1 MHRSPTLHR
10 YDLRSRSEAPGGERA
25 RSEERLVSNASAPS
39 EPKGPAEAKEAHAV
53 PSFQATSTEVPAVPQ
68 SDAIATAELLSRMT
82 ELCSLVVQRMVAGSV
97 SPPQA
102 QAPLRLNLPVPTFSG
117 YTDKKSIADFLD
129 DLTAYQTAVSS
140 QDTDF
145 PESVGKVTRH
155 LLPVRVSRTADH
167 RQRNLLYNQ
176 HHRDWDLR
184 LAELA
189 FATRTTVNRSTG
201 FTPAFLNLGREAPF
215 PVENALGLRDGGT
228 RPPYSRF
235 AEDLRSRLDDAAR
248 TARENLDVARLD
260 QARQYNRGRR
270 NLTYSVGDL
279 VLRRTH
285 PLSDASRGFAASLA
299 DRWDGPFEVS
309 ACSSGL
315 TYRLRRCDTGEET
328 GPVHISDLK
337 SYHLRDPDGEEP
349 DSQPASLQD
358 LDPDPVPGPAS
369 SRYDLRPRRR
379 RT

>member
-1 MHRSPTLHR
+1 MM
-10 YDLRSRSEAPGGERA
+10 
-25 RSEERLVSNASAPS
+25 LVA
-39 EPKGPAEAKEAHAV
+39 
-53 PSFQATSTEVPAVPQ
+53 FTS
-68 SDAIATAELLSRMT
+68 
-82 ELCSLVVQRMVAGSV
+82 
-97 SPPQA
+97 
-102 QAPLRLNLPVPTFSG
+102 
-117 YTDKKSIADFLD
+117 
-129 DLTAYQTAVSS
+129 
-140 QDTDF
+140 
-145 PESVGKVTRH
+145 
-155 LLPVRVSRTADH
+155 
-167 RQRNLLYNQ
+167 Q

-215 PVENALGLRDGGT
+215 PVENALRLRDGST
-228 RPPYSRF
+228 QPPYSRF

-309 ACSSGL
+309 ACPSGL
-315 TYRLRRCDTGEET
+315 TYRLRRCNTGEET

-337 SYHLRDPDGEEP
+337 TYHLRDPDGDETDLP
-349 DSQPASLQD
+349 PPPLQD
-358 LDPDPVPGPAS
+358 SDQGAPPGPARR
-369 SRYDLRPRRR
+369 RYNLRPRRQ